1 MLETLLFKES
11 PYLSLGIIFIALLL
25 RYKSYNSGFF
35 ILLSLLIVLMIFYR
49 YEPYKLRFNDNII
62 ISPAEGLI
70 TNIHQSG
77 NNIHISIF
85 LSIFNKHTQIYPVN
99 GKVINRIYDRTGKYD
114 LVINIDKSKY
124 NEKKIHI
131 IKMKNGNTLNVTQ
144 IAGFFTRSINSSNKI
159 PEEIKSGEYMGI
171 IKFGSRVDLLFPG
184 DISNLKIKEKET
196 INIGDIIYEY

>member
-11 PYLSLGIIFIALLL
+11 PYLSLVIIFIALLL

-35 ILLSLLIVLMIFYR
+35 ILLSLLILLMIFYR

-144 IAGFFTRSINSSNKI
+144 IAGFFPRSINSSNKI

-184 DISNLKIKEKET
+184 DISNLKIKEKQT